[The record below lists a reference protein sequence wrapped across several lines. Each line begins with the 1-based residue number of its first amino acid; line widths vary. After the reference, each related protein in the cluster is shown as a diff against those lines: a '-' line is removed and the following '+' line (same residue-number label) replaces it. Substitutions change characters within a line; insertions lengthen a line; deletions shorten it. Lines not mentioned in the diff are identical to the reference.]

1 MYYLYANWK
10 SNKNI
15 TQAADW
21 VTTLQSA
28 LSPESK
34 KALEEGV
41 VEIGVFPSYPHIQRV
56 SDMLKGKKGFV
67 VGTQDVSEYGGLLNG
82 LEKSLELG
90 ATEIAVRSDSQL
102 LVRQLL
108 GQYKVKA
115 PHIIPLVEKAKRLLS
130 RFKQVDIS
138 HIPRE
143 ENSVADALCN
153 EALDKSS

>member
-1 MYYLYANWK
+1 MILYCDGASRGNPGPG
-10 SNKNI
+10 
-15 TQAADW
+15 AYGF
-21 VTTLQSA
+21 VL
-28 LSPESK
+28 LSENEIIFSQG
-34 KALEEGV
+34 ARMGV
-41 VEIGVFPSYPHIQRV
+41 VTNNVA
-56 SDMLKGKKGFV
+56 
-67 VGTQDVSEYGGLLNG
+67 EYEGLLKG

-108 GQYKVKA
+108 GEYKVKA

-143 ENSVADALCN
+143 ENSAADALCN